1 MKTVL
6 IVEDDAHI
14 RRVLR
19 TLLENE
25 GYAVAEAADGVEGLA
40 KALESPPACL
50 LTDTMMPRMD
60 GLALLQHLKARERA
74 IPAFVVSAATSLP
87 APEQLEELGVRR
99 VFAKPFDFDALLS
112 AVRETCGEP

>member
-6 IVEDDAHI
+6 VVEDDAHI

-40 KALESPPACL
+40 RALEAPPACL

-60 GLALLQHLKARERA
+60 GLTLLQHLKARHLS
-74 IPAFVVSAATSLP
+74 IPAFLVSAASTLP
-87 APEQLEELGVRR
+87 PAEELEALGVLR
-99 VFAKPFDFDALLS
+99 VFAKPFDFDALLM
-112 AVRETCGEP
+112 AVRRACGAP

>member
-6 IVEDDAHI
+6 VVEDDAHI

-40 KALESPPACL
+40 RALETPPACL

-60 GLALLQHLKARERA
+60 GLTLLQHLRARNLA
-74 IPAFVVSAATSLP
+74 VPAFIVSAASSLP
-87 APEQLEELGVRR
+87 PAEELRDLGVLR
-99 VFAKPFDFDALLS
+99 VFAKPFDFDALLA
-112 AVRETCGEP
+112 AVRQTCGAP